1 MLDAIRRF
9 FDDRLAP
16 AGGEAGD
23 DDHRLKLATAALLLE
38 VGRVDGL
45 RDDEELAA
53 TRQAL
58 GDVFG
63 LSDAETEELMRL
75 ADTEAREASSDH
87 DFTRL
92 IHAAYGP
99 EEKSAVL
106 ERMWRVAWADGVI
119 DPYEEQMLRKV
130 ADLLYLP
137 HAAYIEA
144 KLRAAEAMGV
154 EPPEATR

>member
-16 AGGEAGD
+16 AGGEAED
-23 DDHRLKLATAALLLE
+23 DDHRLQLATAALLLE

-45 RDDEELAA
+45 RDEEELAA

-58 GDVFG
+58 AEVFG
-63 LSDAETEELMRL
+63 LADAETEELMRL
-75 ADTEAREASSDH
+75 ADAEAREASSDH

-99 EEKSAVL
+99 EEKTAML
-106 ERMWRVAWADGVI
+106 ERMWRVAWADGFI

-154 EPPEATR
+154 EPPEATP